1 MRGSTSCQEF
11 TQRYSTLWEVTQRYS
26 TMRELTKWYS
36 TTIYEMPRG
45 DSTLLH
51 SSNYYIS
58 SAARTH
64 VLGFLSFKHRHLA
77 NYEHHKKV
85 QSWQLVYINNQNLTE
100 NLPKFCDSSPMMSLI
115 LFLIWRLSSKAIT
128 QSAFCTYVS
137 EIYFYT
143 FDILIA
149 YRKSLKHVSQMIQKG
164 VVVLLKNDDFTTKKI
179 WLVM

>member
-1 MRGSTSCQEF
+1 M
-11 TQRYSTLWEVTQRYS
+11 WEITQRYS
-26 TMRELTKWYS
+26 TMREFTQWYS

-77 NYEHHKKV
+77 NCEHHKKV
-85 QSWQLVYINNQNLTE
+85 QSWQLVYTHNQNLTE

-143 FDILIA
+143 FPNFLQFWITSRTIISKTQNQLGAIRA
-149 YRKSLKHVSQMIQKG
+149 SLPSLSFSYHRFWRHIRFKCIF
-164 VVVLLKNDDFTTKKI
+164 DATK
-179 WLVM
+179 LSY

>member
-1 MRGSTSCQEF
+1 MQEF
-11 TQRYSTLWEVTQRYS
+11 TQ
-26 TMRELTKWYS
+26 WYS

-51 SSNYYIS
+51 SSSNYYIS

-143 FDILIA
+143 FLRGSYLCETKAWGIKFLYLIWKQEHLRTIPVWVSIIMRKQLLLLTLFDI
-149 YRKSLKHVSQMIQKG
+149 
-164 VVVLLKNDDFTTKKI
+164 
-179 WLVM
+179 WWWWWWWWWW